1 MSNSATSFCSRPG
14 IQICLLLF
22 LVTNAALY
30 FGAENKLDEGISLS
44 PTFWNAS
51 DGQRY
56 WGVALHVASSGEFT
70 VPMQDNE
77 PLSRAGPIPALV
89 FSIPI
94 KLFGLDNAALAI
106 ILIQCG
112 LLLAMGLMTVFL
124 ARKLGLSEFWS
135 FALVILNPT
144 LIGLVHH
151 AQSDLLFSF
160 LFLLVISIS
169 VWTTERFPTR
179 VLKGLAL
186 LGLCCGILALTRGVG
201 KYYAFVLPGLL
212 LLMLFVSDREI
223 VRNVG
228 PRSIFI
234 GLVLYSLAF
243 LAITTPW
250 AIRNHVAL
258 NDYGLTQGEAIMMR
272 DQYRFMIRQSGS
284 PNGSDVDSANQ
295 VALAFLESRHLDASC
310 VNRFKDPK
318 CKGPLSQAYF
328 NAILDQ
334 GILPIVQ
341 ALTRAWASLFFS
353 SSASKIAKYIG
364 QDAESI
370 HTKAMKGSW
379 QLSDICQHLKQ
390 ALANKPAYGFIL
402 AVSFLYVFASRFL
415 GIIGFV
421 RLIRDRDCHGYLAF
435 FLTSGG
441 LLVAAY
447 MFVGVSRYR
456 APLEP
461 LLALL
466 AVAAFRNPPIQAED

>member
-1 MSNSATSFCSRPG
+1 
-14 IQICLLLF
+14 
-22 LVTNAALY
+22 
-30 FGAENKLDEGISLS
+30 
-44 PTFWNAS
+44 
-51 DGQRY
+51 
-56 WGVALHVASSGEFT
+56 
-70 VPMQDNE
+70 
-77 PLSRAGPIPALV
+77 
-89 FSIPI
+89 
-94 KLFGLDNAALAI
+94 
-106 ILIQCG
+106 
-112 LLLAMGLMTVFL
+112 
-124 ARKLGLSEFWS
+124 
-135 FALVILNPT
+135 
-144 LIGLVHH
+144 
-151 AQSDLLFSF
+151 
-160 LFLLVISIS
+160 
-169 VWTTERFPTR
+169 
-179 VLKGLAL
+179 
-186 LGLCCGILALTRGVG
+186 
-201 KYYAFVLPGLL
+201 
-212 LLMLFVSDREI
+212 
-223 VRNVG
+223 
-228 PRSIFI
+228 
-234 GLVLYSLAF
+234 
-243 LAITTPW
+243 